1 MFGHC
6 HTKNEMDNVV
16 EQIKD
21 LLHEADLSVQVYFDA
36 DSSPYLLNGREI
48 HLHKTNDWR
57 ETYQLSHE
65 LLHQVFFVNNRIKRA
80 DVMWIEEIVC
90 ESFSIFCLLYFELD
104 DIDKWFGY
112 LYPDFYRIFCGV
124 HSVRSVDSIEILNKF
139 LSGYKTLE
147 ILQFIH
153 PTVLQIL
160 SIIQKDFSQLLS
172 FKKYADFLSG
182 DVLKKDTTN
191 LIADALYVFQLSI
204 CGT

>member
-1 MFGHC
+1 MFGHWR
-6 HTKNEMDNVV
+6 TKNEMDNVV

-90 ESFSIFCLLYFELD
+90 ESFSIFCLLCFELD
-104 DIDKWFGY
+104 DIDKWVGY
-112 LYPDFYRIFCGV
+112 LHPDFYCIFCGV
-124 HSVRSVDSIEILNKF
+124 QPVRSVDSIEILNKF

-172 FKKYADFLSG
+172 FKKYEDFLSG

-191 LIADALYVFQLSI
+191 LIADVLYVFQLSI